1 MKTEDKDKLKSLFQ
15 EMKLDEPSVSFESR
29 LMQQIHLVAAK
40 QTRKKR
46 RTLVIAMIG
55 GIVGVL
61 VLPILIFTVFGVSY
75 QVDFQDLKLN
85 MPAMEINPVI
95 VSVATVAVLLLMS
108 DLLIRRRIW
117 EKKHKD

>member
-1 MKTEDKDKLKSLFQ
+1 MKTEDKDRLKSLFQ
-15 EMKLDEPSVSFESR
+15 EMKVDEPSVSFESR

-40 QTRKKR
+40 QARKKR
-46 RTLVIAMIG
+46 KVSMIAMIG
-55 GIVGVL
+55 GVLAVL

-75 QVDFQDLKLN
+75 QVDFQSLKLN
-85 MPAMEINPVI
+85 MPALKINPVI
-95 VSVATVAVLLLMS
+95 ISVATVAVLLLIS